1 MNIVVFIYIIKT
13 NLKRIVNGLLYSWR
27 IYFTDNENVLRYTHN
42 VLRKDIDV
50 NVWNRYHMTYNRR
63 NKGDNTAISYFKLWK
78 LLIDKNM
85 SASEM
90 RKATKIAPNTLTRMR
105 KEQEVSLNVLGKIC
119 KVLDCDF
126 GDIIEYKKDQK

>member
-1 MNIVVFIYIIKT
+1 
-13 NLKRIVNGLLYSWR
+13 
-27 IYFTDNENVLRYTHN
+27 
-42 VLRKDIDV
+42 
-50 NVWNRYHMTYNRR
+50 MTYYRR

-105 KEQEVSLNVLGKIC
+105 KEQEVSLNVLEKIC